1 MSKENFNRRDFLKS
15 SFKTIVAGSVVLSA
29 IDVKKLLAE
38 ADGISENSFTNAK
51 VINLNDYPDLANVGG
66 NTTIGKAFVMR
77 TGSSKFLALS
87 TLCTHKKCDVD
98 FTGDGFECPCH
109 GSTYDKS
116 GKVTNGP
123 AKKNLKSYKTTF
135 NSEENTLTINMWY
148 CKVNIIYFTP
158 WEIRIV

>member
-1 MSKENFNRRDFLKS
+1 M
-15 SFKTIVAGSVVLSA
+15 
-29 IDVKKLLAE
+29 
-38 ADGISENSFTNAK
+38 
-51 VINLNDYPDLANVGG
+51 GG

-135 NSEENTLTINMWY
+135 NSEENTLTINM
-148 CKVNIIYFTP
+148 
-158 WEIRIV
+158 

>member
-1 MSKENFNRRDFLKS
+1 MNES
-15 SFKTIVAGSVVLSA
+15 SLKTIVAGSVVLSS

-38 ADGISENSFTNAK
+38 ADEISSNDFSNSK
-51 VINLNDYPDLANVGG
+51 VINLSDYPELANVGG
-66 NTTIGKAFVMR
+66 NVTIGNTFIIR

-87 TLCTHKKCDVD
+87 TVCTHKKCEVD

-123 AKKNLKSYKTTF
+123 AKKNLKSFKTTY
-135 NSEENTLTINMWY
+135 NDVENLLTINM
-148 CKVNIIYFTP
+148 
-158 WEIRIV
+158 